1 MIELIKKRERHVE
14 KRRTLYGRLWNLS
27 HHDLVVSASFSSS
40 SRQEQHY
47 ICVGSGVVSC
57 KCIDIPTEHVPL
69 PRILYTML
77 PVATVCKQ
85 NLEDISRTDHAS
97 MLEISGTELVEGS
110 GGGADPGSKS
120 VQVQEK
126 RGCEDECRFG
136 SYETKS
142 R

>member
-1 MIELIKKRERHVE
+1 
-14 KRRTLYGRLWNLS
+14 
-27 HHDLVVSASFSSS
+27 
-40 SRQEQHY
+40 
-47 ICVGSGVVSC
+47 
-57 KCIDIPTEHVPL
+57 VPL

-97 MLEISGTELVEGS
+97 MLEILGTELVEGS
-110 GGGADPGSKS
+110 GGGADSS
-120 VQVQEK
+120 TAVDNIQAVQVQEK
-126 RGCEDECRFG
+126 RGCEGECRFG

>member
-1 MIELIKKRERHVE
+1 
-14 KRRTLYGRLWNLS
+14 
-27 HHDLVVSASFSSS
+27 
-40 SRQEQHY
+40 
-47 ICVGSGVVSC
+47 
-57 KCIDIPTEHVPL
+57 
-69 PRILYTML
+69 ML

-85 NLEDISRTDHAS
+85 NLENVSRTDHAS
-97 MLEISGTELVEGS
+97 MLEILGTELVEGS
-110 GGGADPGSKS
+110 GGGVDNIQA

>member
-1 MIELIKKRERHVE
+1 
-14 KRRTLYGRLWNLS
+14 
-27 HHDLVVSASFSSS
+27 
-40 SRQEQHY
+40 
-47 ICVGSGVVSC
+47 
-57 KCIDIPTEHVPL
+57 
-69 PRILYTML
+69 ML

-110 GGGADPGSKS
+110 GGGADP